1 MKMTKLLT
9 ILLCLI
15 TALSLTG
22 CGYQKPEKYSIQ
34 ELSVDSIT
42 TVCKTDCSLSDVN
55 VATTDSSCS
64 ASYQYTDVADDKG
77 ISDAKTYHEYLKA
90 EKTCVKIDDF
100 NEANGSYTAYIGNPE
115 VAKQIIQDNLKNK
128 KKKESVDNK
137 NNADNKED
145 SENKENN
152 EPIAAGFSIK
162 VTFTKD
168 SYTVTMTDN
177 VILNN
182 VLLPQSK

>member
-1 MKMTKLLT
+1 MKKLFP
-9 ILLCLI
+9 ILLFLV
-15 TALSLTG
+15 TALTLTG

-64 ASYQYTDVADDKG
+64 ASYEYTDVAEDKG
-77 ISDAKTYHEYLKA
+77 VADAKTYHEYLKA
-90 EKTCVKIDDF
+90 EKSCVKIDDF
-100 NEANGSYTAYIGNPE
+100 EEAKGTYTAYIGNPDIARQ
-115 VAKQIIQDNLKNK
+115 VIQDNAKNK
-128 KKKESVDNK
+128 KDSVDNK
-137 NNADNKED
+137 ENANNKNGGKKKE
-145 SENKENN
+145 EL
-152 EPIAAGFSIK
+152 IAAGFSIK

-177 VILNN
+177 VVLND
-182 VLLPQSK
+182 VLVPQSK